1 MASIRR
7 RNSPTDQAEGRTGWV
22 VAWREPD
29 GRQRRKAFDRKADAE
44 AFATHVEHGM
54 RSGEYLDPTAAKT
67 TVGSLAAVWRRG
79 QLQLTPS
86 TSARY
91 DSVLKNQILPTWERV
106 PLGAVSFGTVQAWVA
121 ELAASGL
128 APRSV
133 LKAHMVLCRI
143 LDLGVR
149 ERRIATNPA
158 RGVELPRAKKATK
171 QFLTADR
178 LHDLA
183 DAAEEATTGLGL
195 IVTTLGYTGLR
206 FGELAALRA
215 SDFDPL
221 RRRLHVRRS
230 VTDVNGRMVEG
241 EPKTHQHREVPV
253 PRFLVKELAAH
264 LAATGR
270 RNDDPIFTA
279 VEGGVLRLNNV
290 RRRGFD
296 QAVAAI
302 GLTDFTPHQL
312 RHTAASLAVASGADV
327 KAVQRMLGH
336 ASAAMTLDVYTGLFE
351 RGLDALADAMD
362 ATATKAR
369 SRRKA
374 AHLAAVP
381 DDATG

>member
-1 MASIRR
+1 MASVRR
-7 RNSPTDQAEGRTGWV
+7 RNSPSDRREGRTGWV

-44 AFATHVEHGM
+44 AWATHVEHGL
-54 RSGEYLDPTAAKT
+54 RSGAYLDPTAARA
-67 TVGSLAAVWRRG
+67 TVGELAEVWRRG

-86 TSARY
+86 TAARY
-91 DSVLKNQILPTWERV
+91 DGVLRNQVLPTWERV
-106 PLGAVSFGTVQAWVA
+106 PLGAVAFGTVQAWVA
-121 ELAASGL
+121 DLHASGL

-133 LKAHMVLCRI
+133 LKAHMLLARV
-143 LDLGVR
+143 LDLAVK
-149 ERRIATNPA
+149 ERRIPINPA
-158 RGVELPRAKKATK
+158 RGVELPRAKQTAK
-171 QFLTADR
+171 QFLTADQ

-183 DAAEEATTGLGL
+183 EACEDACTGLGL

-206 FGELAALRA
+206 FGELAALRV

-230 VTDVNGRMVEG
+230 VTDVNGRMVIG
-241 EPKTHQHREVPV
+241 EPKTHQHREVGV
-253 PRFLVKELAAH
+253 PRFLVEEIAEH
-264 LAATGR
+264 LAAIGR
-270 RNDDPIFTA
+270 RGDDLIFTA
-279 VEGGVLRLNNV
+279 PEGGVLRLNNV

-296 QAVAAI
+296 RGTAAV
-302 GLTDFTPHQL
+302 GLTGFTPHAL

-336 ASAAMTLDVYTGLFE
+336 ASAAMTLDVYAGLFE
-351 RGLDALADAMD
+351 DGLDAVADAMD
-362 ATATKAR
+362 ATATRAR

-374 AHLAAVP
+374 AHLTVLS